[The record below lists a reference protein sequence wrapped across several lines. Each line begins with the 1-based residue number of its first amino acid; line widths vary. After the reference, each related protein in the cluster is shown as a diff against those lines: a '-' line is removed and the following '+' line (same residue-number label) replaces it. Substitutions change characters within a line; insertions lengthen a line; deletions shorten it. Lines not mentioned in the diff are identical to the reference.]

1 MMDGVAIK
9 RHSILAGIGGIA
21 GIAAIWR
28 RRKSHTLYIVLPKVH
43 LGKRQKRIS
52 RKPVRAKRVFHPRTL
67 GGVKVKGDGK
77 ARSTKALGGV
87 ASPLPDSPP
96 YGQRGR
102 CPSRVAKSC
111 AKLTGRRFAALE
123 PSGAAGWAVKVLHG
137 THGVRRGI
145 SVREAADRRWRS
157 RADETLTGAPNERRN
172 AVRDPKTPSRP
183 SPCGAPRAR
192 VVPEP

>member
-21 GIAAIWR
+21 GIAAFWR
-28 RRKSHTLYIVLPKVH
+28 CRKSHTLYIVLPKVH

-67 GGVKVKGDGK
+67 GDLKVKGDGK
-77 ARSTKALGGV
+77 ARSTKASGRGSVL
-87 ASPLPDSPP
+87 AARDSPP
-96 YGQRGR
+96 HGQRGR
-102 CPSRVAKSC
+102 CPSRVAKFC

-123 PSGAAGWAVKVLHG
+123 PSGAAGWAVKMLHG
-137 THGVRRGI
+137 THGNRHGI
-145 SVREAADRRWRS
+145 SPHKAADCEAITS
-157 RADETLTGAPNERRN
+157 RPVADRCGERVPIEGR
-172 AVRDPKTPSRP
+172 APKTPSRP